1 MKDTVNVLSGCHL
14 FQGAGGF
21 NDDMEV
27 KGIKH
32 KDESVLYPEEYLYWF
47 MERSSTEN
55 TQIKSDFEIFGTALQ
70 SRDETDRR
78 H

>member
-1 MKDTVNVLSGCHL
+1 MDERYRQCAVRMSSFSG
-14 FQGAGGF
+14 GGGSQR
-21 NDDMEV
+21 NDMEV

-55 TQIKSDFEIFGTALQ
+55 TQIKSDFEIFGAAFTVH
-70 SRDETDRR
+70 R
-78 H
+78 

>member
-1 MKDTVNVLSGCHL
+1 MCCQDVIFFGGGEFNVNK
-14 FQGAGGF
+14 
-21 NDDMEV
+21 DMEV

-32 KDESVLYPEEYLYWF
+32 KDESVLYPEEYLCWF

-55 TQIKSDFEIFGTALQ
+55 TQIKSDFEIFGAALQ
-70 SRDETDRR
+70 SRDETDWR

>member
-14 FQGAGGF
+14 FRGEIQCK
-21 NDDMEV
+21 DMEV

-55 TQIKSDFEIFGTALQ
+55 TQIKSDFEIFGAALQ
-70 SRDETDRR
+70 SRDETDWR